1 MIASLPDW
9 LQPTFVLLPA
19 ALWLFLGV
27 GLPWALAALPRHD
40 WRHWPTVGAVA
51 LALGPAFATA
61 GLFFLGTLGR
71 FTAAGV
77 LAVSV
82 GVAALGV
89 LFAVHNRSPREPLP
103 GASAPLSIIDLTLLG
118 VTVVAVLLRF
128 WNTAYWPFATYDEFW
143 VYGFNARVFTLRE
156 SIPASIGYYPQLVPL
171 SYTFMQ
177 ILWGGLNDHAA
188 RTVVPFFALGS
199 IAMTYLLGERL
210 FNRRVGLLVAAFWA
224 LYPHNGV
231 WSQFGDLEVPVTLYF
246 TGTAAFFILGWRE
259 KQPRYVIL
267 SGLLMGAALWTK
279 PTAGA
284 LVESVGIVL
293 VVAAWQRL
301 MPLTFAGAKRSA
313 VSEATRVSPSLP
325 AERGPG
331 GEVNRFSSPTRVVSL
346 VVVLWKLT
354 TTRYPLLALLVAA
367 PMGGLWYVRN
377 VLAGHP
383 PLVFPAGYWQ
393 SAAQRSGQELG
404 WPLLIALALVIL
416 LFVSA
421 PLRRRSALMAL
432 GALALLAVGSLPSA
446 YGGRLP
452 TGSELSQMLV
462 GQIADS
468 IKPAPLGLLEFGL
481 IALGVALLIRSA
493 LPFWRSLSTGRRAT
507 FALLLAFIGPY
518 FVTWFRSYSYHF
530 RLSFAIVPCLLVI
543 LAALIDRIGCRL
555 AARWPAAGLPRR
567 VVPAAL
573 IVLIFVLA
581 LPGWIAILSGLAP
594 AISGALPTDD
604 LKMAYGNR
612 ALMQTVFYLR
622 QSRADSGLTARPL
635 RIMAPGEQRLP
646 FFFPLDDV
654 RTEEFPIWLDQ
665 VTDVD
670 YYIDSSLGRW
680 QYMIRGQLFL
690 NQIVASRTRQPTMQ
704 RRFSVDDGN
713 FRLTVYTIHN
723 AERFKPPQPSEPVS
737 AQIGDFACLAGI
749 DLSAT
754 QAMPGESVNL
764 TLWWQALGMAD
775 LEYSVYLHLWDAA
788 NRRLIA
794 GWDGQ
799 PLSQTQKYEPWAGA
813 DKDFLLPYS
822 TRLWQ
827 KGETIRDAW
836 RLDVPPDAPP
846 GLYELRVGLY
856 EPVGNNRLPV
866 TKDGVSLGDGLKLGD
881 FRVLPK

>member
-51 LALGPAFATA
+51 LALGPAFATT

-71 FTAAGV
+71 FTPAGV
-77 LAVSV
+77 LAASV
-82 GVAALGV
+82 AVAALGV
-89 LFAVHNRSPREPLP
+89 IFAARNRSPREPLS
-103 GASAPLSIIDLTLLG
+103 GASAPMSIVDLTLLG
-118 VTVVAVLLRF
+118 VIIVAVLLRF

-143 VYGFNARVFTLRE
+143 VYGYNARVFTLRE

-199 IAMTYLLGERL
+199 VAMTYLLGARL

-246 TGTAAFFILGWRE
+246 TGTAAFLILGWRG
-259 KQPRYVIL
+259 KQPRYAIL

-284 LVESVGIVL
+284 LVESVGLVL
-293 VVAAWQRL
+293 LAGVWHMVAG
-301 MPLTFAGAKRSA
+301 PKS
-313 VSEATRVSPSLP
+313 P
-325 AERGPG
+325 AESRRALSFSRWLKPSAPG
-331 GEVNRFSSPTRVVSL
+331 TWLRALRKRP
-346 VVVLWKLT
+346 
-354 TTRYPLLALLVAA
+354 TTRYPLFALLAAA

-432 GALALLAVGSLPSA
+432 GGLALLAVGSLPSA
-446 YGGRLP
+446 FGGRLP

-468 IKPAPLGLLEFGL
+468 IKPAPLGPLDYGL
-481 IALGVALLIRSA
+481 IGLGVALLIWSA
-493 LPFWRSLSTGRRAT
+493 LPRWRGLSTGHRST

-518 FVTWFRSYSYHF
+518 FVTWFWSYSYHF
-530 RLSFAIVPCLLVI
+530 RLSFAVVPCLLVI
-543 LAALIDRIGCRL
+543 LAALIDRIASRL
-555 AARWPAAGLPRR
+555 GVRWPITGLPRR
-567 VVPAAL
+567 VVRTAL
-573 IVLIFVLA
+573 VVLILVMA
-581 LPGWIAILSGLAP
+581 LPGWLSVLSGLAP
-594 AISGALPTDD
+594 ALTGALPNDD
-604 LKMAYGNR
+604 LKMAHGNG

-622 QSRADSGLTARPL
+622 QSRADSGLAGRPL

-646 FFFPLDDV
+646 FFFPLDNV

-665 VTDVD
+665 VADVD

-680 QYMIRGQLFL
+680 QYLIRGQLLL
-690 NQIVASRTRQPTMQ
+690 NQIVASRTRQPAMQ

-723 AERFKPPQPSEPVS
+723 AERFKPPQPSEPVG
-737 AQIGDFACLAGI
+737 AQIGDFAHLAGI

-754 QAMPGESVNL
+754 QANPGDAINL
-764 TLWWQALGMAD
+764 TLWWQALGAAD
-775 LEYSVYLHLWDAA
+775 LEYSVYLHLWDPA

-799 PLSQTQKYEPWAGA
+799 PLSQTQKYEPWTGA

-836 RLDVPPDAPP
+836 RLDLPPDAPP

-856 EPVGNNRLPV
+856 EPVGNKRLPV

-881 FRVLPK
+881 FRVLPR